1 MKPPPPVTSTL
12 GISSRLTLGVNIP
25 SLVQAIGFKNSALPH
40 LTMGWTPEFANRAAN
55 GDLTVGIIGLGYV
68 GLPTAIG
75 FHDSGFN
82 VWGVDISQRT
92 VDMVKRGENPTG
104 DPDVNDIIPAP
115 GSERWNITTSTS
127 EAVPHCDVVLVTVP
141 TPVTEDLKPDLSYVQ
156 SAGRAVFD
164 SLVRGSRTIVVLEST
179 VYPGVTAQTWLP
191 ELEEIGLQI
200 GVDVE
205 IAYCPE
211 RFNPGDP
218 AHGVRQVARV
228 IGCSNPDVG
237 TGLVGLY
244 SRLTSE
250 DVRYVGKLEVAE
262 AAKVIENVQRDIN
275 IALVNELA
283 RIFPELD
290 VDVED
295 VLSAAATKW
304 NFHRYTPG
312 VGVGGHCIPVD
323 PYYMMQ
329 RAADV
334 GVPAELITAA
344 RAVNRTM
351 PIHVA
356 GVLNELLY
364 KAGVPAG
371 EGKVLLLGWSYK
383 AEVGDPRETPAEPLT
398 EALQSKDIAVAA
410 YDPHLSAEDFPEGV
424 EVVSDIDSAEGYDMA
439 VLVTAHKACQEI
451 DWASLASR
459 MRNPILYDGRRVL
472 DLNSLESDGWQVHA
486 VGRPR

>member
-1 MKPPPPVTSTL
+1 
-12 GISSRLTLGVNIP
+12 
-25 SLVQAIGFKNSALPH
+25 
-40 LTMGWTPEFANRAAN
+40 MGWDSVFSERAQN

-75 FHDSGFN
+75 FHDAGFN
-82 VWGVDISQRT
+82 VWGVDISERT
-92 VDMVKRGENPTG
+92 VRMVLNGENPTG
-104 DPDVNDIIPAP
+104 DPDVNDLIPDP
-115 GSERWNITTSTS
+115 NSSRWNITTSTS

-141 TPVTEDLKPDLSYVQ
+141 TPVTDDLKPDLTYVIG
-156 SAGRAVFD
+156 AGRSVFE
-164 SLVRGSRTIVVLEST
+164 SIERGSRTIVVLEST

-191 ELEEIGLQI
+191 LVEELGMEIGT
-200 GVDVE
+200 DVE

-228 IGCSNPDVG
+228 VGCSNPDVG
-237 TGLVGLY
+237 EGLVELY
-244 SRLTSE
+244 RRLTTE

-283 RIFPELD
+283 RIFPELG

-351 PIHVA
+351 PLHVA
-356 GVLNELLY
+356 TVINEILY
-364 KAGVPAG
+364 KAGVPSGSA
-371 EGKVLLLGWSYK
+371 KVLMLGWSYK

-398 EALQSKDIAVAA
+398 EALLSKDIEVYA
-410 YDPHLSAEDFPEGV
+410 YDPHIDASEFPDQV
-424 EVVSDIDSAEGYDMA
+424 KVVDDITTASCFDLAI
-439 VLVTAHKACQEI
+439 LVTAHENCVNI
-451 DWASLASR
+451 DWEDLGKR
-459 MRNPILYDGRRVL
+459 MNNPILYDGRRVL
-472 DLNSLESDGWQVHA
+472 DLDSISKMGWQVHA
-486 VGRPR
+486 VGKPQ

>member
-1 MKPPPPVTSTL
+1 
-12 GISSRLTLGVNIP
+12 
-25 SLVQAIGFKNSALPH
+25 
-40 LTMGWTPEFANRAAN
+40 MGWTPEFATRASK

-75 FHDSGFN
+75 FHDAGFN

-92 VDMVKRGENPTG
+92 VEMVKRGENPTG
-104 DPDVNDIIPAP
+104 DPDVDDIIPAP
-115 GSERWNITTSTS
+115 GSDRWNITTSTS

-141 TPVTEDLKPDLSYVQ
+141 TPVTEDLKPDLTYVQ
-156 SAGRAVFD
+156 SAGRAVFE
-164 SLVRGSRTIVVLEST
+164 SLIRGSRTIVVLEST

-191 ELEEIGLQI
+191 ELEDLGLEI

-228 IGCSNPDVG
+228 IGCSNSEVG
-237 TGLVGLY
+237 AGLVGLY
-244 SRLTSE
+244 SRLTTE

-398 EALQSKDIAVAA
+398 EALHAKDIKVAA
-410 YDPHLSAEDFPEGV
+410 YDPHLEEGDFPEGV
-424 EVVSDIDSAEGYDMA
+424 EVVTNIDAAEGYDLA
-439 VLVTAHKACQEI
+439 VLVTAHKACQNI
-451 DWASLASR
+451 DWAGLASR

-472 DLNSLESDGWQVHA
+472 DLKSLETDGWQIHA
-486 VGRPR
+486 VGRP